1 MSPLFDETSELL
13 NQMIGIASLRHQV
26 LSRNLAN
33 IDTPGYQPMDVS
45 FSEELRL
52 ASEGV
57 RSQPSVPVLSSVE
70 GIKATMTAEP
80 VSARRY
86 DGNAVDIDREMAKL
100 AENALWHNALIQFM
114 SSRLNLVRSAIRG
127 G

>member
-1 MSPLFDETSELL
+1 MQLLFDETSGLL
-13 NQMIGIASLRHQV
+13 SQMIHVASLRHQV
-26 LSRNLAN
+26 LSRNIAN
-33 IDTPGYQPMDVS
+33 IDTPGYRPMDVS

-57 RSQPSVPVLSSVE
+57 GSQPTV
-70 GIKATMTAEP
+70 IKAAVTAQP
-80 VSARRY
+80 LSARRY

-114 SSRLNLVRSAIRG
+114 NSRMNLLRSAIRG
-127 G
+127 T

>member
-13 NQMIGIASLRHQV
+13 NQMIGIASLRHRV

-52 ASEGV
+52 ASEGA
-57 RSQPSVPVLSSVE
+57 RSQPSVITAS
-70 GIKATMTAEP
+70 MTAEP

-86 DGNAVDIDREMAKL
+86 DGNTVDIDREMAKL

-114 SSRLNLVRSAIRG
+114 NSRLNLMRSAIRG